1 MQTKTKK
8 LLVIRLSAMGDVAMT
23 IPVLKAIL
31 AQNRNLQITVLTR
44 PFFIPIFKEL
54 RGVSII
60 IIDTK
65 NKHKG
70 IAGLYKLYKTLKKE
84 RFFAIVDLHNV
95 LRTNILKFFF
105 FGKNFY
111 QINKGRKEKKDLI
124 SGKKKVQLQS
134 THKRYAAVF
143 KKIGLTVEIDNP
155 IFLEKQP
162 LPKEITALLKN
173 KKTKQLIGIAPFAAH
188 KGKMYPL
195 KQLKIVLKK
204 ISKNHIVLLFG
215 GKNDA
220 TQLEQLVINEN
231 IFSIAGKLN
240 FTAELQTIS
249 NLDLMLSMDSGNGHL
264 AANYGVKVLT
274 IWGVTHPFAGFAPF
288 NQPTGYALTPDLNQ
302 FPKIPTSIYGN
313 TYPKGYERAAGSIS
327 PEQVVEKI
335 EKILKN

>member
-1 MQTKTKK
+1 M
-8 LLVIRLSAMGDVAMT
+8 VIRLSAMGDVAMT

-274 IWGVTHPFAGFAPF
+274 IWGVTHPFTGFAPF
-288 NQPTGYALTPDLNQ
+288 NQPIAYALTPDLNQ